1 MTVFTTVEGWHCSVE
16 TETEREGAWV
26 AVETDTAVVVG
37 GAEDAGAD
45 EGAAQVP
52 SALLKLTLTHLGMFS
67 TGFV

>member
-1 MTVFTTVEGWHCSVE
+1 METETEGAGVE
-16 TETEREGAWV
+16 TETEI
-26 AVETDTAVVVG
+26 AVVAG

>member
-1 MTVFTTVEGWHCSVE
+1 M
-16 TETEREGAWV
+16 
-26 AVETDTAVVVG
+26 AVETDTAVVAG